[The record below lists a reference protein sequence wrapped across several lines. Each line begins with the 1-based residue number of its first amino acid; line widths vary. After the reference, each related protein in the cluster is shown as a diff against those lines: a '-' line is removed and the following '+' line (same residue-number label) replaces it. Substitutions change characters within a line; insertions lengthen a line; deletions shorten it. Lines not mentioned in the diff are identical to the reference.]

1 MNVYEALDK
10 INEIVIDSE
19 LPVGI
24 WEKIKDATDYLGEK
38 MSLTPM
44 ECCIVAQLTEDYSKE
59 KSEEELCYFLD
70 WESGDVLYAKEEM
83 EKLIER
89 GVVYPLVPVR
99 RNGREQLYYMASDAL
114 KDAYWRDCELVAPWE
129 FGHKTY
135 EFWAG
140 IGMVFCT
147 LKRREIKPEAIFYAL
162 RNLIA
167 NNSHLKCCQRLT
179 ELNLDDRDLS
189 LLLLVTTE
197 YLIKDNRKV
206 EDYTCRNLIRG
217 DVVEK
222 ITAQFEDCSSELYK
236 KDLVQITWKD
246 DCYFSL
252 TEHSRQLLFEDD
264 RIFGVLDADCTL
276 PADIEDEDG
285 IVSQT
290 KEQNFRVAIF
300 WKKINQ
306 LLHDRSIY
314 EIRYGEME
322 REIMR
327 MVYSCQHLDCCKR
340 LVEQNLNCIDFV
352 FLVVLCSKYIDCE
365 WDGQLLS
372 MYSNLVTPQCVSLIV
387 KQFQNKT
394 SDLLRK
400 KLVSMSDN
408 FAMVSLTNHA
418 KRLFIDPKLMNYYG

>member
-38 MSLTPM
+38 LSLTPM

-89 GVVYPLVPVR
+89 GIVYPLVPVR

-140 IGMVFCT
+140 VGMVFCT

-179 ELNLDDRDLS
+179 ELNLGDRDLS

-222 ITAQFEDCSSELYK
+222 ITAQFEDSSSELYK
-236 KDLVQITWKD
+236 KNLIQIAWKE
-246 DCYFSL
+246 DCCFCL
-252 TEHSRQLLFEDD
+252 TEHARQLLFDD
-264 RIFGVLDADCTL
+264 DSIFGVLDADSAL
-276 PADIEDEDG
+276 SAGIEDEDCL
-285 IVSQT
+285 VSQP
-290 KEQNFRVAIF
+290 KQQNLRVATF
-300 WKKINQ
+300 WKKIGE
-306 LLHDRSIY
+306 LLHQRSIY
-314 EIRYGEME
+314 EIRYGEFE

-340 LVEQNLNCIDFV
+340 LVEQDLNCIDLV

-365 WDGQLLS
+365 WNGMLLS
-372 MYSNLVTPQCVSLIV
+372 KYSDLVTPQCVSLIV
-387 KQFQNKT
+387 RQFQNKT

-400 KLVSMSDN
+400 NLVSISDN
-408 FAMVSLTNHA
+408 FATVSLTNHA
-418 KRLFIDPKLMNYYG
+418 KRLFVDTK